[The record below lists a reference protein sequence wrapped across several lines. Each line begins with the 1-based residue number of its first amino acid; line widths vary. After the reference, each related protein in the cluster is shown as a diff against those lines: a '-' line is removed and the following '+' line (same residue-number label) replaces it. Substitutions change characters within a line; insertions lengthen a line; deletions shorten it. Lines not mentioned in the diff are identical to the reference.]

1 MRVQMVNV
9 RGSVDIDG
17 RTFTGSNISIDNDRV
32 IIDGVEQEGQFAGTV
47 SITVNGDVGS
57 ISTGFGDIKAQSVGK
72 VSTGSGDVE
81 CGDVSGS
88 VTTGSG
94 DIKCGRISGS
104 ASTMSGNIISR

>member
-17 RTFTGSNISIDNDRV
+17 RTFTGRNISINGDRV
-32 IIDGVEQEGQFAGTV
+32 VVDGVEQDGQLVGNI
-47 SITVNGDVGS
+47 SITVNGDVESIASGS
-57 ISTGFGDIKAQSVGK
+57 GDIKAQSVGK

-104 ASTMSGNIISR
+104 ASTMSGDIISR